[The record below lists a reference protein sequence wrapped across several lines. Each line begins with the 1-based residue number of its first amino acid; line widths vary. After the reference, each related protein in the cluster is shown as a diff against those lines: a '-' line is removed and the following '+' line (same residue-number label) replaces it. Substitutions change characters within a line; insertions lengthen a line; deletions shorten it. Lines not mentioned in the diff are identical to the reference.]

1 MDSTPAGIETDLTV
15 AAVVEREGRFLM
27 VEEHAHG
34 EIVFNQPS
42 GHLEQGEGPEQAVVR
57 EMLEET
63 ARGFTPRELIGM
75 YQWQHPDSGRHYL
88 RIAFAGHCTA
98 RDPARRLDE
107 VIVRTHWMSRDEIA
121 TCANR
126 LRSPMVLRCIDDYL
140 DGVRLAPGQLAALRA
155 LPHSPDQGLDLEQ
168 VSRIAACL

>member
-1 MDSTPAGIETDLTV
+1 MAEVPAAVDTDLTV

-27 VEEHAHG
+27 VEEYAHG

-75 YQWQHPDSGRHYL
+75 YQWHHPARGRHYL

-121 TCANR
+121 ARANR
-126 LRSPMVLRCIDDYL
+126 LRSPVVLRCIDDYL
-140 DGVRLAPGQLAALRA
+140 DGVRLAPGDLAAVRA
-155 LPHSPDQGLDLEQ
+155 LPDDLQLGLEQ

>member
-1 MDSTPAGIETDLTV
+1 MSGIPAGIETDLTV

-42 GHLEQGEGPEQAVVR
+42 GHLEHGESAEQAVVR

-63 ARGFTPRELIGM
+63 ARGFIPCELVGM
-75 YQWQHPDSGRHYL
+75 YQWRHPDSGRHYL
-88 RIAFAGHCTA
+88 RIAFAGACTA
-98 RDPARRLDE
+98 RDPGRSLDE
-107 VIVRTHWMSRDEIA
+107 VIIRTHWMSRDEIA
-121 TCANR
+121 ARADC

-140 DGVRLAPGQLAALRA
+140 DGIRLAPGELAPLRPLAENLDRFTRLAASL
-155 LPHSPDQGLDLEQ
+155 
-168 VSRIAACL
+168 

>member
-1 MDSTPAGIETDLTV
+1 MGSAPAAVETDLTV

-27 VEEHAHG
+27 VEEYAHG

-63 ARGFTPRELIGM
+63 ARGFAPQELVGM
-75 YQWQHPDSGRHYL
+75 YQWYHPENGRHYL

-98 RDPARRLDE
+98 RDPARQLDE

-121 TCANR
+121 ACAGR

-140 DGVRLAPGQLAALRA
+140 DGVRLAPGELAALRP
-155 LPHSPDQGLDLEQ
+155 LPENLER